1 MSKKPAKK
9 ELKFED
15 FMPFEPKT
23 GMPINPRKP
32 GSLHFHL
39 NTGGCFDSVIQ
50 EELSSFVPKHKSYLK
65 ESDFKYM
72 TKPTKEE
79 K

>member
-1 MSKKPAKK
+1 
-9 ELKFED
+9 
-15 FMPFEPKT
+15 MPHEEKT

-50 EELSSFVPKHKSYLK
+50 EQVHSFVPKHKSYLK
-65 ESDFKYM
+65 ESDLKYM

-79 K
+79 KEELNNKAK